1 MEKNKINKEA
11 ILKIIKEA
19 LISLLENDR
28 VLIEKK
34 AKEESIN
41 HRFACYLENFVKKW
55 KPNVSVDLEYN
66 KSYNISKDGHKYIID
81 GNNQKK
87 SIRPDIIVH
96 IRNSHDFNLIAF
108 EIKKGYTDK
117 NDLSKIKNLFKP
129 PYKYHYGCLLSYL
142 PDKDYMKIKF
152 MTNNLIKQNETKKYK
167 FFKDKDNYRLI
178 EE

>member
-1 MEKNKINKEA
+1 MRKNKINEEA
-11 ILKIIKEA
+11 ILKIIKES

-28 VLIEKK
+28 VLIKK
-34 AKEESIN
+34 KVKEESIN
-41 HRFACYLENFVKKW
+41 HRFACYLEKNFVRKW
-55 KPNVSVDLEYN
+55 KRSVSVDLEYN
-66 KSYNISKDGHKYIID
+66 KSYNIPKYIPKYIID
-81 GNNQKK
+81 GNTQKK

-152 MTNNLIKQNETKKYK
+152 MTNNLINRNKTKKYK
-167 FFKDKDNYRLI
+167 FFKDNYRLI